1 MYMAAVII
9 SIIRPNLN
17 SLVEFAGSVVPY
29 KLKLEFI
36 LFDYF
41 IQDMAKWTSAFL

>member
-1 MYMAAVII
+1 MAAVII

-17 SLVEFAGSVVPY
+17 GLVEFAGSVVLY

-36 LFDYF
+36 PILFDYF
-41 IQDMAKWTSAFL
+41 IQYMAK